1 MINSAVVRRMAAKLI
16 NEIDEENV
24 VVIEMRDDG
33 GLSQKMAIEMEKTVS
48 RDTQEVE
55 SMRLAPLN
63 MGDEGKG

>member
-33 GLSQKMAIEMEKTVS
+33 GLSQKMATEMEKTDS